1 MSAFEELLNRKWILR
16 SENPELYL
24 KVKDSIKEVRKIFQ
38 EKFGYMLILTPY
50 LIKLEKIPGFVEEWM
65 GIQEFQSIEEY
76 QMYCYILMFLE
87 DKEREEQFVL
97 SSLTEFIQMQF
108 GNQEIDWTKHLTR
121 RRLVRVLQYCMSI
134 HIIECTDGNEDQFAK
149 DENTE
154 VLYENTGYSRYILR
168 SFSRDIMEYDSQE
181 SIEKGEWYAMEED
194 RGIVRRQRVYRRLLL
209 SCGVYRKDE
218 NDEDFVY
225 IRHYRN
231 QIEKD
236 FQSYCSCELQVYKSS
251 AYINLFEDCS
261 LKHIFPSNNALS
273 DLILVFM
280 YQITKKIKNKQ
291 CSISLQEVAQID
303 DQQCKRWMKRWF
315 KECLPF
321 LPKKYQELDLDVLCD
336 EVKAS
341 MLRNGFI
348 AQEEN
353 QIQIFPIC
361 GKIGGF
367 YDLEVK

>member
-1 MSAFEELLNRKWILR
+1 MNVFEELLNRKWILR
-16 SENPELYL
+16 SEDPDLYL
-24 KVKDSIKEVRKIFQ
+24 KVKDSMKEVRKIFQ
-38 EKFGYMLILTPY
+38 EKFGYMLVLTPY
-50 LIKLEKIPGFVEEWM
+50 LIKLEKIPGYVEEWM
-65 GIQEFQSIEEY
+65 GIQAFQSVEEY

-108 GNQEIDWTKHLTR
+108 GNQAIDWTKHLTR

-134 HIIECTDGNEDQFAK
+134 HILELTDGDEDQFAK

-181 SIEKGEWYAMEED
+181 SIEKGEWYSMEED
-194 RGIVRRQRVYRRLLL
+194 RGIVRRQRVYRKLLL

-236 FQSYCSCELQVYKSS
+236 FQNYCSCELQVYKSS
-251 AYINLFEDCS
+251 AYINLYEDS
-261 LKHIFPSNNALS
+261 NLKPIFPSNHALS

-280 YQITKKIKNKQ
+280 NQITKKIKNKQ
-291 CSISLQEVAQID
+291 CSLSLQEVAQV
-303 DQQCKRWMKRWF
+303 DQEQLKRWMKRWF

-321 LPKKYQELDLDVLCD
+321 LPKKYQELGLDVLC
-336 EVKAS
+336 EQVQEM
-341 MLRNGFI
+341 MLRYGFI
-348 AQEEN
+348 AQDE
-353 QIQIFPIC
+353 QWVYIYPIC
-361 GKIGGF
+361 GKLGGS

>member
-1 MSAFEELLNRKWILR
+1 
-16 SENPELYL
+16 
-24 KVKDSIKEVRKIFQ
+24 
-38 EKFGYMLILTPY
+38 
-50 LIKLEKIPGFVEEWM
+50 
-65 GIQEFQSIEEY
+65 
-76 QMYCYILMFLE
+76 MFLE

-108 GNQEIDWTKHLTR
+108 GNQAIDWTKHLTR

-134 HIIECTDGNEDQFAK
+134 HILELTDGDEEQFAK

-181 SIEKGEWYAMEED
+181 SIEKGEWYSMEED
-194 RGIVRRQRVYRRLLL
+194 RGIVRRQRVYRKLLL

-236 FQSYCSCELQVYKSS
+236 FQNYCSCELQVYKSS
-251 AYINLFEDCS
+251 AYINLYEDS
-261 LKHIFPSNNALS
+261 NLKPIFPSNHALS

-280 YQITKKIKNKQ
+280 NQITKKIKNKQ
-291 CSISLQEVAQID
+291 CSLSLQEVAQV
-303 DQQCKRWMKRWF
+303 DQEQLKRWMKRWF

-321 LPKKYQELDLDVLCD
+321 LPKKYQELGLDVLC
-336 EVKAS
+336 EQVQE
-341 MLRNGFI
+341 MMFRYGFI
-348 AQEEN
+348 AQDE
-353 QIQIFPIC
+353 QWVYIYPIC
-361 GKIGGF
+361 GKLGGS